1 MTSVLGRWGSRLLA
15 FAVTAAITGM
25 LVVSSGKIVGAQAD
39 DSPKGLQGTWHA
51 QGTLLNCATG
61 LPLGA
66 PPFPALISFARGGTA
81 IAVVSNPAFQPG
93 QRTPSLG
100 AWHSTG
106 PGSFNL
112 VHEAFILFDGG
123 IFHKGTQ
130 RITESIQVNGDQ
142 YTSVASSQ
150 FYDATGAPIGNS
162 GCAMSVGQRMKE

>member
-1 MTSVLGRWGSRLLA
+1 MTFASNQWSRLLA
-15 FAVTAAITGM
+15 FAVAAAVTGM
-25 LVVSSGKIVGAQAD
+25 LVISSGQTVGAQ
-39 DSPKGLQGTWHA
+39 SEESTKGLQGTWRA
-51 QGTLLNCATG
+51 QGTLLNCNTG

-81 IAVVSNPAFQPG
+81 TAVVSNPAFQPG

-100 AWHSTG
+100 AWHATG
-106 PGSFNL
+106 PQSFSL

-130 RITESIQVNGDQ
+130 RITETIQVNGDQ

-150 FYDATGAPIGNS
+150 FYDASGAPIGNP
-162 GCAMSVGQRMKE
+162 GCAMSAGQRIEQ